1 MVEQAGGVLGQ
12 VAVILVVRPAARLSE
27 RVPKEYRPTQP
38 SVVAVRPVARGDVA
52 SDGSE
57 PVAAQ
62 ADVRAFAWR
71 ATEVKRRLSSSTGPP
86 RSSLTS
92 EW

>member
-1 MVEQAGGVLGQ
+1 MT
-12 VAVILVVRPAARLSE
+12 
-27 RVPKEYRPTQP
+27 KEYWPTQP
-38 SVVAVRPVARGDVA
+38 SVVAVCPVARGGVV

-57 PVAAQ
+57 AVVAQ
-62 ADVRAFAWR
+62 ADVWAFAWR
-71 ATEVKRRLSSSTGPP
+71 ATEAKRRLSSSTGPP